1 MRLLRDFRSAALAL
15 LTGALL
21 VGGSAA
27 KAHPHV
33 WVTATSEL
41 VYAADGSI
49 TGMRHTWTFDDML
62 SSHALQG
69 IETKTKGV
77 YTREELQPLAQIKIE
92 ALKEHAYFT
101 SLKANGKLAFEAPTD
116 YFLDYTDD
124 RLTLHFTLP
133 LKTPVKSKR
142 LLLEIVDPSYFI
154 DFQMAKDH
162 PVKLV
167 GAPRRLRGVARS
179 ANGRRPGPQDGTRCE
194 RGILRGG
201 RRERQYRP
209 AIREQDRGGMPMMPL
224 VRTRRCL

>member
-1 MRLLRDFRSAALAL
+1 VRLLRDFRSAALAL

-49 TGMRHTWTFDDML
+49 TGVRHAWTFDDML

-167 GAPRRLRGVARS
+167 GAPAGCEAWLGRPMGDDRDRKMAQGAS
-179 ANGRRPGPQDGTRCE
+179 EESFKEGGANVSIGLLFENKIVVECP
-194 RGILRGG
+194 
-201 RRERQYRP
+201 
-209 AIREQDRGGMPMMPL
+209 
-224 VRTRRCL
+224 

>member
-1 MRLLRDFRSAALAL
+1 VRLLRDFRSAALAL

-27 KAHPHV
+27 EAHPHV

-41 VYAADGSI
+41 IYAADGSV
-49 TGMRHTWTFDDML
+49 TGVRHAWTFDDMF

-77 YTREELQPLAQIKIE
+77 YTREELQPLAQTNIE

-101 SLKANGKLAFEAPTD
+101 SLKANGKLTFEAPID

-167 GAPRRLRGVARS
+167 GAPAGCEAWLGRPMGDDRDRKVAQGAS
-179 ANGRRPGPQDGTRCE
+179 EDSFKEGGANVSIGLLFENKIVVECP
-194 RGILRGG
+194 
-201 RRERQYRP
+201 
-209 AIREQDRGGMPMMPL
+209 
-224 VRTRRCL
+224 

>member
-1 MRLLRDFRSAALAL
+1 VRLLRDFRSAALAL

-27 KAHPHV
+27 VAHPHV

-41 VYAADGSI
+41 VYAADGSV
-49 TGMRHTWTFDDML
+49 TGVRHAWTFDDL
-62 SSHALQG
+62 FSSHALQG

-77 YTREELQPLAQIKIE
+77 YTREELQPLAQTNIE

-101 SLKANGKLAFEAPTD
+101 SLKANGKLTFEAPVD

-124 RLTLHFTLP
+124 HLTLHFTLP

-167 GAPRRLRGVARS
+167 GAPAACEAWLGRPMGDDRDRKMVRGAS
-179 ANGRRPGPQDGTRCE
+179 EDSFKEGGANVSVGLLFENKIVVECR
-194 RGILRGG
+194 
-201 RRERQYRP
+201 
-209 AIREQDRGGMPMMPL
+209 
-224 VRTRRCL
+224 